1 MKPVVAIIGR
11 PNVGKSTLFNRLT
24 RTRDALVEN
33 FPGVTRDRIYG
44 DAVWNDTA
52 FSLVDTGGFG
62 GREDVLF
69 PQVGRQIRDALESA
83 DAIVLLLD
91 GKSGLSPFDDEI
103 AALIRGIEKPVLHV
117 VNKIDGPDQ
126 EGILA
131 DFFRLGVD
139 RLFPLSAEHGYG
151 IHDFVDAL
159 TAVLAGLCPEARD
172 AAEFMETRIA
182 VVGRPNVGKSSLINR
197 ILQQERVV
205 VSELPGTTRDAVDTL
220 YRRGQ
225 RAYRLVDTAGIRRK
239 KSVHRRLEKFSII
252 KALKSLDRCDVA
264 LIVLDAGDGL
274 TDQDVTIAGY
284 AYERGCGCIVLV
296 NKWDLVEKNHGMA
309 GRFQE
314 QIRTTAKFLH
324 FAPILQVSALTGL
337 RVRKIFTVV
346 DRVYAQ
352 YCTRVSTGELNR
364 IMEEAVRRH
373 DPPLHK
379 GRRLKFYYTTQV
391 SIRPPT
397 FVSFVNYP
405 TAVHFSYHRFLT
417 NQIRKAA
424 ALEAVP
430 VRLLFRR
437 RSGRQP
443 F

>member
-24 RTRDALVEN
+24 RTRDVLVEN

-62 GREDVLF
+62 GREDALF
-69 PQVGRQIRDALESA
+69 PQVGRQIRDALEGA
-83 DAIVLLLD
+83 DAVVLLLD

-103 AALIRGIEKPVLHV
+103 TALVRGIEKPVLHV

-159 TAVLAGLCPEARD
+159 TAGLAGLCPAARD
-172 AAEFMETRIA
+172 AAESMETRIA

-239 KSVHRRLEKFSII
+239 KSVHRKLEKFSII

-264 LIVLDAGDGL
+264 LIVIDAGDGL

-284 AYERGCGCIVLV
+284 AHERGCGCIVLV

-352 YCTRVSTGELNR
+352 YCTRVSTGEINR

-405 TAVHFSYHRFLT
+405 PAVHFSYHRFLT

-443 F
+443 S